1 LQEGRKLLISRECES
16 KAKKKRERK
25 KKGKNGEKT
34 RKKVIVR
41 RLKRQLWPFYS
52 PPTQM
57 LDCGGYKLQP
67 FSFF

>member
-1 LQEGRKLLISRECES
+1 VS
-16 KAKKKRERK
+16 KVKK
-25 KKGKNGEKT
+25 KKGGKRGEKQE
-34 RKKVIVR
+34 KKVRVR

-52 PPTQM
+52 LPTQM